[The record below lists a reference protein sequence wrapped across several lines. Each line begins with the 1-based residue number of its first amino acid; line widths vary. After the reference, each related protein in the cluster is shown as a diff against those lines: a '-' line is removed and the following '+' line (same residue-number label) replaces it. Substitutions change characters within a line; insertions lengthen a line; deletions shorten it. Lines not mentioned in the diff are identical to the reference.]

1 MFRSALPTDE
11 LTRALYLL
19 PAHPAHHSDKQPSS
33 LDRAPRFDE
42 LGCYAKPKKPR
53 QRMAGHQAVII
64 WALGL
69 IEQLHS
75 NGRLQ

>member
-19 PAHPAHHSDKQPSS
+19 PAPSTQRIILISNHPRLIARHALTNWAATPSQKN
-33 LDRAPRFDE
+33 L
-42 LGCYAKPKKPR
+42 
-53 QRMAGHQAVII
+53 GHQAVII